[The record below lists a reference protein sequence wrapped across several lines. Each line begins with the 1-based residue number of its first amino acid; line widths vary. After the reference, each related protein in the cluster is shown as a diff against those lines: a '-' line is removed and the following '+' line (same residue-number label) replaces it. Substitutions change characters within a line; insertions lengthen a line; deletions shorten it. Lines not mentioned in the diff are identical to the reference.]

1 MALGGDCCGIFE
13 FKLKSSAISTFFA
26 LQLMCSDEVPL
37 AIFRDAVFLQCLRV
51 RNNET
56 TFLLREM
63 NAIEGRDTMAV
74 EDEEKTE
81 PPSQGRPGLAATYSR
96 HKEEL

>member
-1 MALGGDCCGIFE
+1 MRSYLP
-13 FKLKSSAISTFFA
+13 SSG
-26 LQLMCSDEVPL
+26 
-37 AIFRDAVFLQCLRV
+37 AVFLKCLGV

-74 EDEEKTE
+74 EDEEKN
-81 PPSQGRPGLAATYSR
+81 
-96 HKEEL
+96 

>member
-1 MALGGDCCGIFE
+1 MR
-13 FKLKSSAISTFFA
+13 
-26 LQLMCSDEVPL
+26 SDDVPL

-74 EDEEKTE
+74 EDDTAGYRGPKVYYAIGRFRAL
-81 PPSQGRPGLAATYSR
+81 SNCKLSYNRLLYLRDQGV
-96 HKEEL
+96 